1 MHMRFL
7 SLLLFATTATVVPA
21 QNLPAWSKWIQ
32 INPGYQRIYSATPS
46 RITFNPYC
54 SLTKCGNPVR
64 TGITQTSD
72 FKVDG
77 WNCVPPL
84 SATSFGSRSW
94 F

>member
-1 MHMRFL
+1 MRFL

-21 QNLPAWSKWIQ
+21 QNLPAWS
-32 INPGYQRIYSATPS
+32 N
-46 RITFNPYC
+46 
-54 SLTKCGNPVR
+54 
-64 TGITQTSD
+64 
-72 FKVDG
+72 FKVDV